1 MEATNAE
8 VSLYDKA
15 AALVDIQV
23 VRESGIGKEER
34 QKVFWGR
41 KEDWKDWEDWMPPQ
55 IVQGFHWW

>member
-23 VRESGIGKEER
+23 VRGSGIGKEER
-34 QKVFWGR
+34 QKVF
-41 KEDWKDWEDWMPPQ
+41 
-55 IVQGFHWW
+55 